1 MPYCSQCGEKLT
13 PNVNFCPNCGVSL
26 AQVPPITSLAPPKR
40 AKGKDEMEQPEPQ
53 AQPVAP
59 TSFPEYAGPTYKEPV
74 SEDLVVSKPI
84 KVRTV
89 TRAMATTI
97 ASIAF
102 FVLGIAGV
110 GVSVFLML
118 VISSVMAAAISP
130 DFMSSIPILSSVIEP
145 NLTWFTLSFLL
156 LLISVIH
163 FITGNWLW
171 QSLKRGGILGLTLTT
186 FNIAISIIG
195 LFLAPA
201 ITPLA
206 YVMVMV
212 NALLLLLVIIG
223 WNSLHINTEEYST

>member
-1 MPYCSQCGEKLT
+1 MPYCSQCGEKLA

-26 AQVPPITSLAPPKR
+26 AQVPPITSLAPPKHT
-40 AKGKDEMEQPEPQ
+40 KDSDGIEQPEPM

-59 TSFPEYAGPTYKEPV
+59 TPFPEYAGPTYKEPV
-74 SEDLVVSKPI
+74 SDDLIVSKPI

-89 TRAMATTI
+89 ARSTTMTI

-102 FVLGIAGV
+102 FALGIAGV
-110 GVSVFLML
+110 CVSVFLML

-130 DFMSSIPILSSVIEP
+130 DFLSSIPYMSSLLEP

-171 QSLKRGGILGLTLTT
+171 QSLKRGGILCLTLTS

-195 LFLAPA
+195 LYLAPVIA
-201 ITPLA
+201 PLA
-206 YVMVMV
+206 YVMVMI

-223 WNSLHINTEEYST
+223 WNSLHVNTEEYSA